1 MSTVRGIPFE
11 AAGTVRTLA
20 FTTAAM
26 VRYQRAAGE
35 TLIAGVLAVERDGFD
50 AERVGRIVNAG
61 LGGKLAEEEV
71 FALIDAVGYTEAIRL
86 IGRAFK
92 EAFPVPEPKAAPDEA
107 PAPEEEPAG
116 NGAERS
122 EATPTP

>member
-35 TLIAGVLAVERDGFD
+35 TLIAGVLAVEREGFD
-50 AERVGRIVNAG
+50 AERVGRIVDAG
-61 LGGKLAEEEV
+61 LGGKLTEEEV

-86 IGRAFK
+86 IGRAFE
-92 EAFPVPEPKAAPDEA
+92 EAFPVPEPKADPDAEA
-107 PAPEEEPAG
+107 EPAG
-116 NGAERS
+116 NGAGVS
-122 EATPTP
+122 ETTPTP